1 MLITMTVK
9 VLRVELARS
18 TYEQMQERAG
28 STSIGVVIGDALR
41 EGLPALIAMGKSPL
55 ARGSQA
61 QIAVFPA
68 LETGLAALRRSAEHT
83 PPPARFTQVVQLAIP
98 TELWSEIER
107 ERIRL
112 HLSIDDVVA
121 WAWRRRIRPSP

>member
-18 TYEQMQERAG
+18 TYEQMQELAG
-28 STSIGVVIGDALR
+28 GTSIGVVISDALR
-41 EGLPALIAMGKSPL
+41 AGLPALIAMGQSPL

-61 QIAVFPA
+61 QIAIHPA
-68 LETGLAALRRSAEHT
+68 LEIGLAALRRSAEHT

-98 TELWSEIER
+98 TDLWQDVER
-107 ERIRL
+107 ERTRL
-112 HLSIDDVVA
+112 GLTIDDVIA
-121 WAWRRRIRPSP
+121 WAWRRRRR

>member
-9 VLRVELARS
+9 VLRIELARS

-28 STSIGVVIGDALR
+28 GTSIGVVISDVLR
-41 EGLPALIAMGKSPL
+41 AGLPALAALGQSPL

-61 QIAVFPA
+61 AIAIYPA
-68 LETGLAALRRSAEHT
+68 LDIGLAALRRSAEHT

-98 TELWSEIER
+98 TELWREIEC
-107 ERIRL
+107 ERTRL
-112 HLSIDDVVA
+112 GLTLDDVVA
-121 WAWRRRIRPSP
+121 WAWRRRVR